1 MTPECE
7 RELLKIAEQYGFDAN
22 AIIKAYNCFT
32 VSISDDIESIQKT
45 LEMILPQRYE
55 PPQIEN
61 TCRKF
66 VERRMRK

>member
-7 RELLKIAEQYGFDAN
+7 QELRSIAQQYEFDIDAV
-22 AIIKAYNCFT
+22 IKAYHCFSVQT
-32 VSISDDIESIQKT
+32 NDIAMIQET

-55 PPQIEN
+55 PPQLEN